1 MKMINKI
8 QGFIELTRLDKPV
21 GIYLLFWPS
30 FIGLLLGAIDRGS
43 IEFKNYFILIIG
55 TVLVRSCGCI
65 INDINDYKFDRLVSR
80 TKNRPLASGKMGMTE
95 AWLYFILL
103 ATLSLCLLFF
113 VPLYTIYASLVV
125 AVFIM
130 IYPLTKRFLKA
141 PQFFL
146 GITFGSGT
154 IISFSLVSSD
164 FSLSLLILFI
174 GTVLWIISF
183 DTIYAFED
191 IADDLKIGIN
201 STPILWGDQ
210 ALNISKYLHLA
221 FYVSLA
227 LIGFINKF
235 SLFFLLVLIILLGL
249 YIHQRRLIN
258 NDQYLDAFK
267 FNNWIGMFA
276 SMGFVIEAFLI

>member
-276 SMGFVIEAFLI
+276 SIGFVIEAFLI

>member
-1 MKMINKI
+1 MINKI

-191 IADDLKIGIN
+191 ITDDLKIGIN

-227 LIGFINKF
+227 MIGFINKF
-235 SLFFLLVLIILLGL
+235 SLFFLLVLIVLLGL

-276 SMGFVIEAFLI
+276 SIGFVIEAFLI

>member
-1 MKMINKI
+1 MINKI

-103 ATLSLCLLFF
+103 ASLSLCLLFF

-227 LIGFINKF
+227 MIGFINKF

-276 SMGFVIEAFLI
+276 SIGFVIEAFLI

>member
-1 MKMINKI
+1 MINKI

-65 INDINDYKFDRLVSR
+65 FNDINDYKFDRLVSR
-80 TKNRPLASGKMGMTE
+80 TKNRPIASGKMGMTE

-154 IISFSLVSSD
+154 IIAFSLVSSD

-276 SMGFVIEAFLI
+276 SIGFVIEAFLI

>member
-1 MKMINKI
+1 MINKI

-221 FYVSLA
+221 FYSSLA
-227 LIGFINKF
+227 MIGFINKF
-235 SLFFLLVLIILLGL
+235 SLFFLLLLIILLGL

-276 SMGFVIEAFLI
+276 SIGFVIEAFLI